1 MFPQLFQ
8 VGHLTVYSYGV
19 LMGLGTLLAIVWPI
33 HLCVSEGLPR
43 IKLEGLALLIVL
55 SAVIGPKLLTALDY
69 PGFYSGDWSQLWEQ
83 VMNRGGVYYGGFL
96 LGIVASAIYMW
107 RTGLPGWKVLDCIA
121 PGLALAQGL
130 GRIGCFLAGCCW
142 GTPTQLPLGV
152 TFTSEQA
159 HEITGVPLNVKLH
172 PVQLYEAALV
182 LLAIPFVLW
191 LRKRKSFDGEVAL
204 AYILY
209 SCFVRFFLE
218 FLRGDPRGYYLDG
231 LLSTSQLISLLIIPI
246 AGFLLVRLRK
256 QAVRGKRSDRI
267 TPRVLVNRKA
277 RARAF

>member
-1 MFPQLFQ
+1 M
-8 VGHLTVYSYGV
+8 
-19 LMGLGTLLAIVWPI
+19 
-33 HLCVSEGLPR
+33 
-43 IKLEGLALLIVL
+43 
-55 SAVIGPKLLTALDY
+55 D
-69 PGFYSGDWSQLWEQ
+69 
-83 VMNRGGVYYGGFL
+83 RGGVYYGGFL

-142 GTPTQLPLGV
+142 GTPTQQPLGV

-172 PVQLYEAALV
+172 PVQLYEAVLV
-182 LLAIPFVLW
+182 VLAISFVLW

-204 AYILY
+204 AYMLY
-209 SCFVRFFLE
+209 YSFIRFFLE
-218 FLRGDPRGYYLDG
+218 FFRGNPRGYYFNV
-231 LLSTSQLISLLIIPI
+231 LSTSQLISLLIIPT
-246 AGFLLVRLRK
+246 AAFLLVRLRK
-256 QAVRGKRSDRI
+256 QAVSGKRSDRI
-267 TPRVLVNRKA
+267 TPRVLVNRKG